1 MTTLQKLDALDEH
14 YYVLRKLVKN
24 ESHADVLLIQ
34 DDVGDTLPDLQ
45 GGVLTHHKCAAL
57 NQSLNHKHLLIVR
70 SYASGN

>member
-45 GGVLTHHKCAAL
+45 GGVLPYP
-57 NQSLNHKHLLIVR
+57 SMPLLI
-70 SYASGN
+70 NP